1 MRQVGIRKKKEK
13 ISKEKNVSKES
24 LRRKG
29 WEPGKEA
36 RWGGEDGWSIEE
48 AEEAGGTC
56 FCIEVLETTLPFQGC

>member
-1 MRQVGIRKKKEK
+1 MRHVGIRKKKEK

-36 RWGGEDGWSIEE
+36 RWGGE
-48 AEEAGGTC
+48 
-56 FCIEVLETTLPFQGC
+56 ETWAHIREGCYSTYSMFIKV